1 MYNMQAVVRKSI
13 NNATMQFEKLGYV
26 ANNLANY
33 NTAAYKTSRFEQ
45 ILREDGSIDGAIRTN
60 ALQGSVRIS
69 KNPYDVAIQGE
80 GYIPVVSA
88 DGEIQY
94 TRDGAFKRGENG
106 YLMTVDDWMV
116 GDGIKI
122 PANSYKFEIKP
133 NGDVINYDNAGSLP
147 EKIGTIPIV
156 QFDCPEGLQQDSHG
170 NRVWQTE
177 ESGEPQLVKNH
188 NMITQNYL
196 ENSITNIYT
205 SVNEMLRLNASMLA
219 SMSVLKMTDDMYNKS
234 INIRES

>member
-33 NTAAYKTSRFEQ
+33 NTAAYKTNRFEQ
-45 ILREDGSIDGAIRTN
+45 ILREDGYVDGAIRTN
-60 ALQGSVRIS
+60 ALQGSIRIS
-69 KNPYDVAIQGE
+69 KNPYDVAIDGE

-116 GDGIKI
+116 GDGIRI

-133 NGDVINYDNAGSLP
+133 NGDVMNYDNAGSLP

-156 QFDCPEGLQQDSHG
+156 QFDCPEALEQGHNNKMVYND
-170 NRVWQTE
+170 
-177 ESGEPQLVKNH
+177 ESGAPK
-188 NMITQNYL
+188 IIKGT
-196 ENSITNIYT
+196 ENIKQYATKISNTNIYDEL
-205 SVNEMLRLNASMLA
+205 NDLMRLNTSMIASMNLMKVA
-219 SMSVLKMTDDMYNKS
+219 DDMYNKA
-234 INIRES
+234 INIRE